1 LQLNRLESD
10 VDLSNAEGVEIEEE
24 IETGLSHSRWTQSV
38 LRVQQDYLSHFGCS
52 LAVKPARK

>member
-10 VDLSNAEGVEIEEE
+10 VDLSNAEGVEIEE
-24 IETGLSHSRWTQSV
+24 IETGSSHSHWTQSV
-38 LRVQQDYLSHFGCS
+38 LRVQQDYLSHFGCL